1 MCYVVI
7 GWELIGSE
15 LFYFSSAEF
24 CLVDVRYYSSFL
36 MLCSLFSLNYTLL
49 ILSSVFFSYWVG
61 WSFLGYFLY
70 NTYMLILRLS
80 YVRLLEVVVGRFRLP
95 FHSYLCEVSGNGSI
109 LASRTSV

>member
-24 CLVDVRYYSSFL
+24 HLVDIRYYSSFL

-49 ILSSVFFSYWVG
+49 ILSSVIFFL
-61 WSFLGYFLY
+61 LGGLVFFGL
-70 NTYMLILRLS
+70 
-80 YVRLLEVVVGRFRLP
+80 F
-95 FHSYLCEVSGNGSI
+95 SI
-109 LASRTSV
+109 